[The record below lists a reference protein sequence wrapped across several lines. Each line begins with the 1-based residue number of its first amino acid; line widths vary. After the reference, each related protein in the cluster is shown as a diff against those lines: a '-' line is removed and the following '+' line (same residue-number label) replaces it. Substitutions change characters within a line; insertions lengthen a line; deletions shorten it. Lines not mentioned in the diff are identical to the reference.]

1 MGIAAGAG
9 LLGIFMVVCG
19 FFQPL
24 GSMPAPIF
32 RYPLSYISF
41 HTYAFTGFMRNEF
54 EGTDGW
60 GDPNGA
66 PNVTVSGDDVLS
78 YYEIMDIDK
87 WICFLIL
94 ICMVVFYRVLFLGT
108 LVAKEKLSK

>member
-1 MGIAAGAG
+1 MI
-9 LLGIFMVVCG
+9 VCG

-24 GSMPAPIF
+24 GSMPQPIF

-41 HTYAFTGFMRNEF
+41 HTYAFTGFMRSQF

-60 GDPNGA
+60 GSPDGTT
-66 PNVTVSGDDVLS
+66 TVSGDDVLN
-78 YYEIMDIDK
+78 YYEIMNIDQ

-94 ICMVVFYRVLFLGT
+94 ICMVVFYRLMFLST
-108 LVAKEKLSK
+108 LMLKEWMSR